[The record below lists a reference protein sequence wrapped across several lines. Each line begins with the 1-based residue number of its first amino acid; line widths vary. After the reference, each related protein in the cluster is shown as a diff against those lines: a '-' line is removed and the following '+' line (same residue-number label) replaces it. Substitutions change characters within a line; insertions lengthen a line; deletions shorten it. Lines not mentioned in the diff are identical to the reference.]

1 MIRMLQTIRCSRRLL
16 AASAAAIAA
25 TSLFALERGFP
36 DAPEPRLLR
45 LKDSPVA
52 SVSAFGVAGGV
63 TGPGSVPHGKR
74 LLAPTAQ
81 AFESYVAPVVRSPD
95 LDGSGSVDAL
105 DRDLL
110 LADWGTARSDADLDG
125 EGVVDGRDLGL
136 LLGACS
142 TR

>member
-1 MIRMLQTIRCSRRLL
+1 
-16 AASAAAIAA
+16 
-25 TSLFALERGFP
+25 
-36 DAPEPRLLR
+36 
-45 LKDSPVA
+45 
-52 SVSAFGVAGGV
+52 
-63 TGPGSVPHGKR
+63 
-74 LLAPTAQ
+74 
-81 AFESYVAPVVRSPD
+81 VVRSPD

-136 LLGACS
+136 LLGAWA